1 MRVRRARASGGG
13 GGALRDVP
21 ADERFGGTVGE
32 SGEEAESARAEG
44 GGVVR
49 VVVVQQRVW
58 ARPARLRPAL
68 LRVVMVVVV

>member
-32 SGEEAESARAEG
+32 SGEEAESTRAEG
-44 GGVVR
+44 GELSEGLKYKLKCYEMGQKR
-49 VVVVQQRVW
+49 
-58 ARPARLRPAL
+58 RLL
-68 LRVVMVVVV
+68 